1 MKYYPPWV
9 EFKSRFVAKIAFS
22 SREISHRLNVR
33 RGLLRN
39 DERFQVMPDFVV
51 QSTMQVYRA
60 SLIPTLLLFCL
71 VPVWG
76 TEIGWISPTG
86 NMNVLAHRPFV
97 VTCTMNRGNLLT
109 RNYSSTD
116 LWFYTNDEPVPAESI
131 KIVNDTSIEL
141 HVQNAIAGSY
151 KFVCKMNEST
161 GIGMKSINVGYKPQK
176 VLNFKCHSHNWQRM
190 NCSFEQA
197 YNPIATSYMLKFG
210 FENSPGDFQ
219 CPLENKYN
227 HKWECSRD
235 MDNSYRQSQ
244 EIYNFELEAI
254 NVLGNSTER
263 FVINHYDNVIPEAPS
278 ECMASNITSRS
289 AFLHWSISY
298 KLQTFKR
305 DFVFQIK
312 IVSSF
317 DNKNWKPVDVSR
329 VSRKLTNYS
338 LPIDSLEYADTRYDV
353 RIRMKTA
360 TSEDTE
366 EMWSNYSSC
375 LFNTLP
381 RRPDNP
387 PEVAIGGFEIN
398 AYNDVFVYWK
408 EIPKSKHNSATG
420 FQYKPDI
427 KRNELSTSPAPVVGR
442 NGSTMIQYKNM
453 TDGNYTF
460 IILSSNSEGDSFK
473 SSKLFIP
480 SKEYR
485 IAKPEIIKLLA
496 DSGKYTLSWKAAPK
510 HNARIT
516 SYTVFWCNS
525 SSNSPNDCNGSI
537 NFDYVDGDQ
546 QNYEL
551 NNVSSTLNFA
561 VAANVGELSSGMVWA
576 SCTATQKN
584 DIGKLKTIWIPAMQS
599 TYIDLEWKLEC
610 GDSAIVEGYSI
621 IYCPINNLPREQTC
635 KGNETTHNITGQTS
649 YRIEGLKPYVTYKI
663 QIAMFSKS
671 RIGPR
676 SDPLFNTTLEAAPS
690 EPRDLVFSEVRN
702 DSVALHWKPPLHIN
716 GGKMNYEVW
725 YNKSKIKVYTENY
738 TSDQTYILRGLEPF
752 MNYKIIVLAFT
763 IGQSNAS
770 NSVDILTEIGT
781 PGEIQQPGSEDS
793 SDSKLSIVWQP
804 PERRAGCLEYY
815 ELKVKTNTNSDDAAA
830 ITRIQGT
837 RCQLKRSI
845 CQLAGADSHRVDK
858 YEFSVRAV
866 NVILSPHA
874 PNYTVWNKLSCDK
887 KYSYYSDQIVQTLNS
902 YNTASDDI
910 ECELDDDEIAN
921 IDWTKI
927 DKFATLLYGEWS
939 RPLAHWCNNYG
950 SENTKAI
957 VFLTIIACSGIISLI
972 ICTYLSYKKMKQI
985 KNIKVVLPDA
995 LNDIVISEKG
1005 DVCKENGSYYGHDN
1019 YGEFA
1024 GKIQDDS
1031 HVPFTNSNR
1040 HSEKNINMLDDTASL
1055 SSAEDHLDNGVIGAN
1070 EADLLSLSDDFKSQ
1084 YSLPMDNT
1092 ECVPEQTI
1100 IPKATVGLPSSM
1112 KVESMMSFSPSGYVQ
1127 APVAKPSA
1135 NGYVQAPIAKP
1146 PASNYIQPHMFTG
1159 NAGLAKTPI
1168 VTSTDERGISGYVT
1182 HKQLSDFGHR
1192 M

>member
-1 MKYYPPWV
+1 MTKDY
-9 EFKSRFVAKIAFS
+9 FS
-22 SREISHRLNVR
+22 
-33 RGLLRN
+33 N
-39 DERFQVMPDFVV
+39 DLMF
-51 QSTMQVYRA
+51 YA
-60 SLIPTLLLFCL
+60 S
-71 VPVWG
+71 
-76 TEIGWISPTG
+76 
-86 NMNVLAHRPFV
+86 
-97 VTCTMNRGNLLT
+97 
-109 RNYSSTD
+109 D
-116 LWFYTNDEPVPAESI
+116 DKPVPPESI
-131 KIVNDTSIEL
+131 KIVNDTTIEL
-141 HVQNAIAGSY
+141 HVRNATAGTH
-151 KFVCKMNEST
+151 KHICKMNDSI
-161 GIGMKSINVGYKPQK
+161 GIAIKTVNVGYKPRN
-176 VLNFKCHSHNWQRM
+176 VLNFKCHSYNWQNM
-190 NCSFEQA
+190 NCSFEQP
-197 YNPIATSYMLKFG
+197 YNPIPTSFSLIFG

-219 CPLENKYN
+219 CPLDQKYN
-227 HKWECSRD
+227 HKWECYRD
-235 MDNSYRQSQ
+235 MDSSYRQSQ
-244 EIYNFELEAI
+244 ELYNFVLEAT
-254 NVLGNSTER
+254 NVLGNNTER
-263 FVINHYDNVIPEAPS
+263 FTINHYDNVIPEMPS
-278 ECMASNITSRS
+278 ECFTSNITSRS
-289 AFLHWSISY
+289 ALLHWSISY

-305 DFVFQIK
+305 DFVYEIK
-312 IVSSF
+312 ILSMY
-317 DNKNWKPVDVSR
+317 DNKKWKMMDVSR
-329 VSRKLTNYS
+329 ISRKLTNYS
-338 LPIDSLEYADTRYDV
+338 LPLDSLEFADTRYDV
-353 RIRMKTA
+353 RIRMRTA
-360 TSEDTE
+360 TAEDTE

-420 FQYKPDI
+420 FHYKPNL
-427 KRNELSTSPAPVVGR
+427 KRNELSSSPPLVVGR
-442 NGSTMIQYKNM
+442 NGSTMIQYKNV

-460 IILSSNSEGDSFK
+460 VILSSNSEGDSLK

-485 IAKPEIIKLLA
+485 VAKPVITKLLS
-496 DSGKYTLSWKAAPK
+496 DSGKYTLSWKAASK
-510 HNARIT
+510 HNDKIT

-537 NFDYVDGDQ
+537 DFDYVDGDKDS
-546 QNYEL
+546 YEL

-561 VAANVGELSSGMVWA
+561 VAANVGEISSGMVWA
-576 SCTATQKN
+576 SCTATQKT

-621 IYCPINNLPREQTC
+621 IYCPINLPRAQSC
-635 KGNETTHNITGQTS
+635 KEPEKIVNETEKTS
-649 YRIEGLKPYVTYKI
+649 HRIEGLKPYVTYKI
-663 QIAMFSKS
+663 QIAMYSKT

-690 EPRDLVFSEVRN
+690 EPRDLVYSEVRN
-702 DSVALHWKPPLHIN
+702 DSVTLHWKPPLHIN

-770 NSVDILTEIGT
+770 NSVDIQTEIGT
-781 PGEIQQPGSEDS
+781 PGVIQQPGSEDS
-793 SDSKLSIVWQP
+793 GDSKLSIVWQA
-804 PERRAGCLEYY
+804 PERKAGCLEYY
-815 ELKVKTNTNSDDAAA
+815 ELKIKTNTNSDDSAA

-837 RCQLKRSI
+837 KCQLKRSI
-845 CQLAGADSHRVDK
+845 CQLAGTDSNRVDK

-874 PNYTVWNKLSCDK
+874 PNYTIWNKLSCDN
-887 KYSYYSDQIVQTLNS
+887 KYTYYSDQMAVNPNQF
-902 YNTASDDI
+902 NTASDDI
-910 ECELDDDEIAN
+910 ECELSDDEIAN

-939 RPLAHWCNNYG
+939 KPLAHWCNNYG
-950 SENTKAI
+950 AENTKAI

-995 LNDIVISEKG
+995 LNDIVISEKI
-1005 DVCKENGSYYGHDN
+1005 DACKENGSYYGHDN
-1019 YGEFA
+1019 YSEFA
-1024 GKIQDDS
+1024 GKMKDDS
-1031 HVPFTNSNR
+1031 HVPFTGSSRN
-1040 HSEKNINMLDDTASL
+1040 SEKNSNMLDDTASL
-1055 SSAEDHLDNGVIGAN
+1055 SSTEDHLDNGVIGAN

-1092 ECVPEQTI
+1092 ECAPEQTI
-1100 IPKATVGLPSSM
+1100 IPKTPVDAPSNM
-1112 KVESMMSFSPSGYVQ
+1112 KVESMMTFSPSGYVS
-1127 APVAKPSA
+1127 APVSKPMA

-1182 HKQLSDFGHR
+1182 HKQLSDYGHR

>member
-1 MKYYPPWV
+1 MFYAHEDKPV
-9 EFKSRFVAKIAFS
+9 KA
-22 SREISHRLNVR
+22 VR
-33 RGLLRN
+33 
-39 DERFQVMPDFVV
+39 
-51 QSTMQVYRA
+51 A
-60 SLIPTLLLFCL
+60 
-71 VPVWG
+71 
-76 TEIGWISPTG
+76 
-86 NMNVLAHRPFV
+86 
-97 VTCTMNRGNLLT
+97 
-109 RNYSSTD
+109 
-116 LWFYTNDEPVPAESI
+116 
-131 KIVNDTSIEL
+131 VNDSTIEL
-141 HVQNAIAGSY
+141 HVENATPGIHQY
-151 KFVCKMNEST
+151 ICKVNGTM
-161 GIGMKSINVGYKPQK
+161 GIGMKRIAVGYKPRN
-176 VLNFKCHSHNWQRM
+176 VSNFKCHSQNWQNM
-190 NCSFEQA
+190 NCSFKQA
-197 YNPIATSYMLKFG
+197 ENPIHTSYNLKFE

-219 CPLENKYN
+219 CPLIGQYDN
-227 HKWECSRD
+227 KWECFRD

-244 EIYNFELEAI
+244 EIYKFILESTNI
-254 NVLGNSTER
+254 FGNNTER
-263 FVINHYDNVIPEAPS
+263 FVINHYDNVIPDAPS
-278 ECMASNITSRS
+278 ECIASNITSRS

-312 IVSSF
+312 ILSSF
-317 DNKNWKPVDVSR
+317 DNKNWKTVDVSR
-329 VSRKLTNYS
+329 ISRKLTNYT
-338 LPIDSLEYADTRYDV
+338 LPVDTLEYADTRYDV

-360 TSEDTE
+360 TAEDSE

-427 KRNELSTSPAPVVGR
+427 KRNELPNIPPPIVGR
-442 NGSTMIQYKNM
+442 NGSTMIQYRNM

-460 IILSSNSEGDSFK
+460 VILSSNSEGDSLK

-485 IAKPEIIKLLA
+485 IHKPEIIKLLS
-496 DSGKYTLSWKAAPK
+496 DSGRYLLSWKAAPK

-537 NFDYVDGDQ
+537 NFDYVDGDKHS
-546 QNYEL
+546 YEL

-561 VAANVGELSSGMVWA
+561 VAANVDELSSGMVWA

-621 IYCPINNLPREQTC
+621 IYCPINLPRAQSC
-635 KGNETTHNITGQTS
+635 KEPEKIVNITGSTS
-649 YRIEGLKPYVTYKI
+649 HRIDNLKPYVTYKI
-663 QIAMFSKS
+663 QIAMYSKT

-690 EPRDLVFSEVRN
+690 EPRDLVYSEVRN
-702 DSVALHWKPPLHIN
+702 DSVTLHWKPPLHIN

-738 TSDQTYILRGLEPF
+738 TSEQSYILRGLEPF

-770 NSVDILTEIGT
+770 NSVDIKTEIGT
-781 PGEIQQPGSEDS
+781 PGVIQQPGSEDS
-793 SDSKLSIVWQP
+793 SESKQLSIVWQP
-804 PERRAGCLEYY
+804 PEPKAGCIEYY
-815 ELKVKTNTNSDDAAA
+815 ELRIKTNTQKDDSMA

-837 RCQLKRSI
+837 TCKLKRTI
-845 CQLAGADSHRVDK
+845 CRLGSADSTQIDK

-874 PNYTVWNKLSCDK
+874 PNYTIWNKLSCDN
-887 KYSYYSDQIVQTLNS
+887 KYNYYSDQIVP
-902 YNTASDDI
+902 NTYQFSAGADDI
-910 ECELDDDEIAN
+910 ECELGDNEIAN
-921 IDWTKI
+921 IDWIKI
-927 DKFATLLYGEWS
+927 DKFATLVHGEWS
-939 RPLAHWCNNYG
+939 KPLAHWCNYG
-950 SENTKAI
+950 NENAKAI
-957 VFLTIIACSGIISLI
+957 VFLTLIACSGILGLI
-972 ICTYLSYKKMKQI
+972 ICTYLSYRKMKQI

-995 LNDIVISEKG
+995 LNDIVTSEKIEAFK
-1005 DVCKENGSYYGHDN
+1005 DNGSFYGLDN
-1019 YGEFA
+1019 YSEFA
-1024 GKIQDDS
+1024 EKIQDDS
-1031 HVPFTNSNR
+1031 HVPFTEGNDD
-1040 HSEKNINMLDDTASL
+1040 KNFSRLDDTASL
-1055 SSAEDHLDNGVIGAN
+1055 SSAEMHLNNGDMGAN
-1070 EADLLSLSDDFKSQ
+1070 EADLLSLPEDLKSQ
-1084 YSLPMDNT
+1084 YSLPMDSA
-1092 ECVPEQTI
+1092 ECAPAQPI
-1100 IPKATVGLPSSM
+1100 LPKPSYEVPSSLM
-1112 KVESMMSFSPSGYVQ
+1112 KFSPSGYVS
-1127 APVAKPSA
+1127 APVARPA
-1135 NGYVQAPIAKP
+1135 TNGYVQAPIAKP
-1146 PASNYIQPHMFTG
+1146 TTTNYVQPHMFMG

-1168 VTSTDERGISGYVT
+1168 VTSTDEKGISGYVT
-1182 HKQLSDFGHR
+1182 HKQLSDYGHR